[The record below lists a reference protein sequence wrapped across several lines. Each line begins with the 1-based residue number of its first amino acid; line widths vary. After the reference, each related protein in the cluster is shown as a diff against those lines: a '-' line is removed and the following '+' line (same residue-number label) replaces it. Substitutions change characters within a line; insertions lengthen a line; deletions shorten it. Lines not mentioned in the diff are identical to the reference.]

1 MVKQEVGGC
10 WPEDPA
16 AELVSLP
23 AYRRVSGRDIRAIV
37 SDTQFSIT
45 A

>member
-10 WPEDPA
+10 WPEYPA

-23 AYRRVSGRDIRAIV
+23 AYRRVSGRKAIV
-37 SDTQFSIT
+37 SDGR
-45 A
+45 